1 MEWHVQGVWR
11 VPDPHA
17 LDRFGRKEAHDPDR
31 DTQVHRDQL
40 VGLDRQVLHRVHRDH
55 AVSVHRDHAA
65 FGVFHRLYPVPVLL
79 RAMDPV
85 LVSEEAMEVP
95 HQEPETVGT
104 AKKVV

>member
-1 MEWHVQGVWR
+1 MEWLVQGVWR

-17 LDRFGRKEAHDPDR
+17 LDRYGRQEAHDRDR